1 MPRKLEKRE
10 SSDKIKKLNGVKLH
24 EFAFAYNIFKVAETT
39 ALKYN
44 AKKITEV
51 YLEVGELTLIVPE
64 LLKQSFKMATT
75 GSIAEGAKL
84 IIEIVPGKVKCR
96 ECDKISTISLTEE
109 AQLTGLQL
117 FTCRYCGSNNTE
129 IVEGKKANVKNIK
142 IQE

>member
-1 MPRKLEKRE
+1 M
-10 SSDKIKKLNGVKLH
+10 
-24 EFAFAYNIFKVAETT
+24 NIFKVAEAT
-39 ALKYN
+39 AIKYN

-51 YLEVGELTLIVPE
+51 LLEIGELTLIVPE
-64 LLKQSFKMATT
+64 LLQRSFEMATK

-84 IIEIVPGKVKCR
+84 TITMTPGKIQCR
-96 ECDKISTISLTEE
+96 ECGKKSEVKITKD

-117 FTCRYCGSNNTE
+117 FQCSYCQSNNTE

>member
-1 MPRKLEKRE
+1 M
-10 SSDKIKKLNGVKLH
+10 H
-24 EFAFAYNIFKVAETT
+24 EFAFAYNIFKVAEAT

-51 YLEVGELTLIVPE
+51 LLEIGELTLIIPE
-64 LLKQSFKMATT
+64 LLQRSFEMATK

-84 IIEIVPGKVKCR
+84 NIAMTPGKVKCR
-96 ECDKISTISLTEE
+96 DCNKISEVSLTQE

-117 FTCRYCGSNNTE
+117 FKCSHCESNNTE
-129 IVEGKKANVKNIK
+129 IIEGKKANVKNIK